1 MKKKKI
7 LYIITKSNWGGAQKS
22 VYDLA
27 THMPSAWFDVSVA
40 LGGNGTLATKLAA
53 ANIRTINLPFLERD
67 ISFIRD
73 GLAFFSLLRL
83 LWRERPGIVHLH
95 SSKIGAMG
103 AVAGRIYNLLKVKSQ
118 KSKVKI
124 IFTAHGWAFREK
136 RPLPIKIFITFFQW
150 LTVTMSHATIAVSN
164 TTKHEAPSFFPQGKI
179 VVIPNGIAEPHF
191 LSRDEA
197 RAHLVKKTG
206 APLNTFLVGTI
217 GELTGNKGYIYAIR
231 AIAHLALRA
240 GQQLT
245 YIIIGDGEDKEK
257 LLKSIREGRAEHVI
271 FITADDNAA
280 RLLPAFD
287 CFLLP
292 SIKEGLPYVLLEA
305 GLAKIPVIA
314 TDIGGILD
322 IIQDKKNG
330 VLVPPRDSDAI
341 AKAIDTMVTN
351 KTTREQYAQELF
363 ATAQRNFSLTKM
375 IQETTALYTPTIS

>member
-1 MKKKKI
+1 MNKNKKKKI

-27 THMPSAWFDVSVA
+27 TRMPGEQFDVSVA

-67 ISFIRD
+67 ISFLRD
-73 GLAFFSLLRL
+73 GLAFFSLILF
-83 LWRERPGIVHLH
+83 LWRERPDIVHLH

-103 AVAGRIYNLLKVKSQ
+103 AVAARMSCIPR
-118 KSKVKI
+118 I

-136 RPLPIKIFITFFQW
+136 RLLPVRLFIVFFQW
-150 LTVTMSHATIAVSN
+150 ITVMMSHANIEVSN
-164 TTKHEAPSFFPQGKI
+164 ITKHEAPLFFPRGKI

-197 RAHLVKKTG
+197 RAHLAEKTG
-206 APLNTFLVGTI
+206 APLNTFWIGTI

-231 AIAHLALRA
+231 AIADLALRA

-245 YIIIGDGEDKEK
+245 YIIIGTGEDKEK
-257 LLKSIREGRAEHVI
+257 LLESIRECRAEHSI

-305 GLAKIPVIA
+305 GLAKLTVIA
-314 TDIGGILD
+314 TRVGGIPD

-330 VLVPPRDSDAI
+330 VLVPPRDSDAL
-341 AKAIDTMVTN
+341 AEAIGAMAAN
-351 KTTREQYAQELF
+351 KTMSGQYAEELF
-363 ATAQRNFSLTKM
+363 ATAQRNFSLPKM
-375 IQETTALYTPTIS
+375 IQETIALYTPTIS